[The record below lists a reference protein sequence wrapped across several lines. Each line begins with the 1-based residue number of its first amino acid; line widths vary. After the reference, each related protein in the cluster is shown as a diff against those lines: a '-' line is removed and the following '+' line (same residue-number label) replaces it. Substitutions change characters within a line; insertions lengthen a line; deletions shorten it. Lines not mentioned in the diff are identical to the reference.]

1 MSHNNTTVQGI
12 APLANADIPLTLSS
26 VVSPGGDGVLGYD
39 GAGYTSL
46 PTTPS
51 LTWSRKA
58 SVFTVATAANFTT
71 SAYYY
76 DTTSKWA
83 WEWRTGSSAEI
94 LAGGASITL
103 AVSPPTAITN
113 SVWGMAVAL
122 PAGSYLVKWA
132 INTDQ
137 RLGTGDASL
146 RLWLAT
152 STAGTTGQYVG
163 NTLRLFA
170 SERHGGHLIAAMT
183 TTATRYLFARVTATN
198 GNFGIIQDADAQ
210 KPDFIDIRSY
220 T

>member
-12 APLANADIPLTLSS
+12 EPLANADIQLTLSS
-26 VVSPGGDGVLGYD
+26 VVSPGGDGVLGFD
-39 GAGYTSL
+39 GADYTAV
-46 PTTPS
+46 PVAQS

-58 SVFTVATAANFTT
+58 SVFTLATAGAFST

-76 DTTSKWA
+76 DTTNKWA
-83 WEWRTGSSAEI
+83 WIWRTGSSTE
-94 LAGGASITL
+94 LVDGGASITL
-103 AVSPPTAITN
+103 AASPPTVITN

-163 NTLRLFA
+163 NTLRVFA
-170 SERHGGHLIAAMT
+170 SERHGGHLIAAFT
-183 TTATRYLFARVTATN
+183 TTATRYLFARVTSTN
-198 GNFGIIQDADAQ
+198 GNFGIIEDNVAQ
-210 KPDFIDIRSY
+210 KTDFIDIRSY

>member
-1 MSHNNTTVQGI
+1 MGHNNTTINGI
-12 APLANADIPLTLSS
+12 PPQANADIPLTLSS
-26 VVSPGGDGVLGYD
+26 VVSPGGDGVLGFD
-39 GAGYTSL
+39 GADYTAV
-46 PTTPS
+46 PVAPS

-58 SVFTVATAANFTT
+58 SVFTLATVGAFST
-71 SAYYY
+71 SPYYY
-76 DTTSKWA
+76 DTTTKWA
-83 WEWRTGSSAEI
+83 WQWRTGSSTEL
-94 LAGGASITL
+94 LAAGVSIPS
-103 AVSPPTAITN
+103 AVSPPAAVTN
-113 SVWGMAVAL
+113 SSWGMAVAL

-163 NTLRLFA
+163 NTLRVFA
-170 SERHGGHLIAAMT
+170 SERHGGHLVAAFT

-198 GNFGIIQDADAQ
+198 GNFGIIEDIVAQ

-220 T
+220 A